1 LIDFDITNRVALVTG
16 GGTGIGLGI
25 ARGLAEQGATVILAG
40 RRADVVGNAAEELR
54 AAGGRAEAFPLD
66 VTSTTD
72 IDRAFAEIARRH
84 ARLDILVTSA
94 GTNRRK
100 PTLDYDEESWD
111 AVLDTNLKSTF
122 FCAQAAARIM
132 KEQGHGRIM
141 FIGSVGSH
149 LASPMQTG
157 YCPSKAGVDQLAKVM
172 AIELAPLGITVNVIS
187 PGPVRTPLSEH
198 LFSDPEWIR
207 RTVARVP
214 MGRVGDPS
222 DLAGIAVFLASAA
235 ASYITGQVIYVD
247 GGLST
252 GN

>member
-1 LIDFDITNRVALVTG
+1 MINFDITNRVALVTG
-16 GGTGIGLGI
+16 GGSGIGLGI
-25 ARGLAEQGATVILAG
+25 ARGLAECGATVILSG
-40 RRADVVGNAAEELR
+40 RRAEVLENAKQAIR
-54 AAGGRAEAFPLD
+54 AAGGQAEALPLD
-66 VTSTTD
+66 VTSKAD
-72 IDRAFAEIARRH
+72 IDRVFAELAARH

-122 FCAQAAARIM
+122 FCAQAAARLM
-132 KEQGHGRIM
+132 KDQEFGRIM

-172 AIELAPLGITVNVIS
+172 AIELAPLGITVNVIG
-187 PGPVRTPLSEH
+187 PGPVRTPLSDH

-207 RTVARVP
+207 RVVARVP
-214 MGRVGDPS
+214 MGRVGEPS
-222 DLAGIAVFLASAA
+222 DLAGIAVFLASSA

>member
-1 LIDFDITNRVALVTG
+1 MIDFDITNRVALVTG

-25 ARGLAEQGATVILAG
+25 ARGLAERGATVVLAG
-40 RRADVVGNAAEELR
+40 RRGDVVKNAAQELR
-54 AAGGRAEAFPLD
+54 AAGGQAEALALD
-66 VTSTTD
+66 VTSKAD
-72 IDRAFAEIARRH
+72 IDRVFAEIAARH
-84 ARLDILVTSA
+84 SRLDILVTSA

-132 KEQGHGRIM
+132 KEQDYGRIM
-141 FIGSVGSH
+141 FIGSVGSL

-172 AIELAPLGITVNVIS
+172 AIELAPLGITVNVLG

-198 LFSDPEWIR
+198 LFSDPDWIR

-222 DLAGIAVFLASAA
+222 DLAGIAVFLASPA